1 MCVYAMHTYVSYIF
15 FLSIIHCTNLKL
27 FFIGG
32 KVFQAEGKACATMAW
47 QKKAYRVHRIEQA
60 SRGRTVQGREERAA
74 WSWRGRKGRSHG
86 TLEVMVMSLL
96 VTWTFGGSWHGKQLE
111 GFKQGE
117 YMVVYILADWSGF
130 RVARELEGS

>member
-1 MCVYAMHTYVSYIF
+1 
-15 FLSIIHCTNLKL
+15 
-27 FFIGG
+27 
-32 KVFQAEGKACATMAW
+32 MAW

-60 SRGRTVQGREERAA
+60 SGGGMVQGREERAA

-96 VTWTFGGSWHGKQLE
+96 LTWAFGGSWHGKQLE

-117 YMVVYILADWSGF
+117 YMVVYIFSRLVWLQSGKRTRRKLARKLAPCNSPKIS
-130 RVARELEGS
+130 VAWTKQ